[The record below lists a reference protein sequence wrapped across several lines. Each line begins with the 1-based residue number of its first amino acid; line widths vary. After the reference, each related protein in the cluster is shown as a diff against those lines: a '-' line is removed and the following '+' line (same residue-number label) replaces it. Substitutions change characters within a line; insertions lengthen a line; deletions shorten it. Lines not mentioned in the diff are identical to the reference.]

1 MLCKNRIGEYLKVQ
15 GGFAFKSSSYQESG
29 IPIIRISNITDRG
42 IILDNICVSTDIME
56 QTSGYLAEIN
66 DSLIA
71 MSGATTGK
79 MGLVSAKN
87 LPALINQRV
96 GRFVYIKNSD
106 KRYFYQLSLSN
117 EFQRQVEINAMGGA
131 QPNISSQKIEN
142 IELYIEINID
152 EQSKIANI
160 LSTCDEV
167 IEKTEETIEKYKQIK
182 AGLMQDLFTRG
193 LDENG
198 KLRPTYPQAP
208 DLYKYSKVLDRYIP
222 KDWDIKTFNELIQKN
237 VIDSIQDGN
246 HGEKHPK
253 TSDFVAAGVP
263 FIMANN
269 LTKDGHIDLKN
280 CNFITYEQY
289 KSLRIGFSTE
299 NDVLLT
305 HKGTVGL
312 TAIVPSGVKDI
323 MLTPQVTYYRIKDYS
338 KLDNQYLYTY
348 FQSPMFQ
355 NILQG
360 LSEQSTRAYIG
371 ITKQAELNC
380 VYMDINE
387 QRNIGKIVAKMNDKL
402 KYEKDILSKYRQ
414 IKQGLMKRLL
424 TPPVDAEIVEE

>member
-1 MLCKNRIGEYLKVQ
+1 MLYKRTSLSNLADYINGM
-15 GGFAFKSSSYQESG
+15 AFKPSDWKDEG
-29 IPIIRISNITDRG
+29 VKIIRIEQLNNPKGAYDYFQGYFPESNAIDNEDLIFSWSATLKVVIWKYGKGVLNQHLFKVIPYTNTDKYFLHQL
-42 IILDNICVSTDIME
+42 LDYHMDK
-56 QTSGYLAEIN
+56 LAESSHGSTMKHIKREEL
-66 DSLIA
+66 D
-71 MSGATTGK
+71 K
-79 MGLVSAKN
+79 YKVVV
-87 LPALINQRV
+87 PA
-96 GRFVYIKNSD
+96 D
-106 KRYFYQLSLSN
+106 KQ
-117 EFQRQVEINAMGGA
+117 
-131 QPNISSQKIEN
+131 
-142 IELYIEINID
+142 

-193 LDENG
+193 LDKNG

>member
-131 QPNISSQKIEN
+131 QPNISPQKIEN
-142 IELYIEINID
+142 IELYIEINTD

-182 AGLMQDLFTRG
+182 VGMMQDLFTRG

-198 KLRPTYPQAP
+198 KLRPTYAQSP
-208 DLYKYSKVLDRYIP
+208 DLYKYSEELDRYIP
-222 KDWDIKTFNELIQKN
+222 KEWDVTTLLDCCTKPCSYGINAQAVDF
-237 VIDSIQDGN
+237 D
-246 HGEKHPK
+246 
-253 TSDFVAAGVP
+253 TSLP
-263 FIMANN
+263 
-269 LTKDGHIDLKN
+269 L
-280 CNFITYEQY
+280 Y
-289 KSLRIGFSTE
+289 LRITDITE
-299 NDVLLT
+299 DGKYNKQGRKCVNSVDASKYILEPNDIVFART
-305 HKGTVGL
+305 GATVGKTYL
-312 TAIVPSGVKDI
+312 YDINDGQLVYAGFLICFSLDSSMVDSYFIKIYAETDYYLNWVTVYSQRSGQPGI
-323 MLTPQVTYYRIKDYS
+323 NGNEYS
-338 KLDNQYLYTY
+338 KMLLAK
-348 FQSPMFQ
+348 PKRK
-355 NILQG
+355 
-360 LSEQSTRAYIG
+360 EQEKIG
-371 ITKQAELNC
+371 IIFK
-380 VYMDINE
+380 
-387 QRNIGKIVAKMNDKL
+387 KIDEKIS
-402 KYEKDILSKYRQ
+402 YEKDYRNKYRQ

-424 TPPVDAEIVEE
+424 TPPADAEIVEE

>member
-131 QPNISSQKIEN
+131 QPNISPQKIEN
-142 IELYIEINID
+142 IELYIEINTD

-182 AGLMQDLFTRG
+182 AGIMQDLFIRG

-198 KLRPTYPQAP
+198 KLRPTYAQSP
-208 DLYKYSKVLDRYIP
+208 DLYKYSEELDRYIP
-222 KDWDIKTFNELIQKN
+222 KEWDAKRLDEIATILSGKDYKGNPKGNYNVPIYGTGGIMGYTTIPLYSGPAILTGRKGSINTPYYVEGNFWNVDTIFCLKMLEDNDALWFYYQIYITDMTKYNEA
-237 VIDSIQDGN
+237 
-246 HGEKHPK
+246 
-253 TSDFVAAGVP
+253 TGVP
-263 FIMANN
+263 STT
-269 LTKDGHIDLKN
+269 TKTLNKILFAVPKPP
-280 CNFITYEQY
+280 EQMKIAESIIKFDKKIEVEEKYLNKY
-289 KSLRIGFSTE
+289 K
-299 NDVLLT
+299 
-305 HKGTVGL
+305 
-312 TAIVPSGVKDI
+312 
-323 MLTPQVTYYRIKDYS
+323 
-338 KLDNQYLYTY
+338 
-348 FQSPMFQ
+348 
-355 NILQG
+355 
-360 LSEQSTRAYIG
+360 
-371 ITKQAELNC
+371 
-380 VYMDINE
+380 
-387 QRNIGKIVAKMNDKL
+387 
-402 KYEKDILSKYRQ
+402 Q

-424 TPPVDAEIVEE
+424 TPPADAEIVEE